1 MTITMIVQMQ
11 ISGQTAPNNQMKVLT
26 YILPAMLFV
35 FFNNIASGLS
45 LYYMIYNVLS
55 IAQQMLINKQIDHAK
70 LMGSIDK
77 KAGKE
82 LEKATKP
89 NKRTPKE

>member
-1 MTITMIVQMQ
+1 
-11 ISGQTAPNNQMKVLT
+11 
-26 YILPAMLFV
+26 V

-45 LYYMIYNVLS
+45 LYYMIYNLLS
-55 IAQQMLINKQIDHAK
+55 IGQQMMINKQIDHAK

-82 LEKATKP
+82 LEKSTKP
-89 NKRTPKE
+89 NKRTAKE